1 MNFHFL
7 FEQSGT
13 FKNVFKGF
21 GHNCYDYDILNE
33 YNETDFV
40 VDLFK
45 EIEEEYDNILN
56 QKNEKTIFSNMT
68 KENDFIRS
76 KRLYE

>member
-13 FKNVFKGF
+13 FKSVFKEF

-33 YNETDFV
+33 HGQTDFV

-45 EIEEEYDNILN
+45 EIETEYDNIVDN
-56 QKNEKTIFSNMT
+56 KGVKTIFTDMT
-68 KENDFIRS
+68 TTRY
-76 KRLYE
+76 RR

>member
-1 MNFHFL
+1 MNFQFL

-21 GHNCYDYDILNE
+21 GHKCYDYDILNE

-45 EIEEEYDNILN
+45 EIEEL
-56 QKNEKTIFSNMT
+56 
-68 KENDFIRS
+68 
-76 KRLYE
+76 